1 MKMAPIDIIVKK
13 MIDEETN
20 PDVKKGMQQIY
31 DMYQVSGYFSWDDVE
46 ENESDDS
53 I

>member
-1 MKMAPIDIIVKK
+1 MAPIDIIAKE

-20 PDVKKGMQQIY
+20 PDVKRGMQQMY
-31 DMYQVSGYFSWDDVE
+31 DMYQVSGYFSWDDIDE
-46 ENESDDS
+46 EDESNDS